1 VRIALLELDN
11 VGEKVLQGCRLDVD
25 LVAHSKVQPSNP
37 EFLNEPIIQSGQT
50 VSPLTAVSTAKRNAQ
65 VSSFAVC
72 KPWITSTCEML
83 DFHMALGSSYNYG
96 FAALRGKQAKQTFYV
111 AMCPLR
117 LIPKLFL
124 YDEDELPPEL
134 RAQRPLNRSRIPG
147 IARYILDNPN
157 EYVFSSIT
165 ASVDGE
171 AEFEPVQADSDLGTL
186 RISMSAKFIINDGQH
201 RRAAIEAALSENP
214 ELGDETISVVLFVDG
229 GLQRSQQMFADL
241 NQYAIRPT
249 KSIGILY
256 DLRSPLAQLA
266 RSLVDDVPVFRVL
279 TETERTSISNR
290 SLKLFTLSGIYQG
303 TKALLSR
310 GRADQLSLDDK
321 TFAAAYW
328 TAVSA
333 QIPEWLLASTRK
345 VTTAE
350 LRREYVHS
358 HGLALHALGLM
369 GSALLKEAP
378 TQWKKRLSAL
388 KEIDWSRRNLVV
400 WEGRALVAGR
410 VSKASINVQL
420 TANYLKRTLRIPL
433 TDDEKV
439 LERKL
444 KGPKL

>member
-1 VRIALLELDN
+1 M
-11 VGEKVLQGCRLDVD
+11 
-25 LVAHSKVQPSNP
+25 
-37 EFLNEPIIQSGQT
+37 
-50 VSPLTAVSTAKRNAQ
+50 
-65 VSSFAVC
+65 
-72 KPWITSTCEML
+72 CEML
-83 DFHMALGSSYNYG
+83 NFHMGLGSSYTYG
-96 FAALRGKQAKQTFYV
+96 FAALRGMQARQVFYV

-165 ASVDGE
+165 ASVDGD
-171 AEFEPVQADSDLGTL
+171 AEFVPVQTDSDLGTL

-229 GLQRSQQMFADL
+229 GLHRSQQMFADL

-303 TKALLSR
+303 TKALLNK
-310 GRADQLSLDDK
+310 GRADLLSDEDRR
-321 TFAAAYW
+321 FAAAYW
-328 TAVSA
+328 SAVSA
-333 QIPEWLLASTRK
+333 QIPEWLLASSRK

-369 GSALLKEAP
+369 GSSLLKEDPAL
-378 TQWKKRLSAL
+378 WESRLTGL
-388 KEIDWSRRNLVV
+388 KDIDWSRRNTTV

-410 VSKASINVQL
+410 VSKASNNVQL
-420 TANYLKRTLRIPL
+420 TANYLKRALRIPL
-433 TDDEKV
+433 NEDEKA
-439 LERKL
+439 LERKV
-444 KGPKL
+444 KGHKA

>member
-1 VRIALLELDN
+1 
-11 VGEKVLQGCRLDVD
+11 
-25 LVAHSKVQPSNP
+25 
-37 EFLNEPIIQSGQT
+37 
-50 VSPLTAVSTAKRNAQ
+50 
-65 VSSFAVC
+65 
-72 KPWITSTCEML
+72 
-83 DFHMALGSSYNYG
+83 MALGSSYTYG
-96 FAALRGKQAKQTFYV
+96 FAALRGMQARQTFYV

-165 ASVDGE
+165 ASVDGD
-171 AEFEPVQADSDLGTL
+171 ADFVPVQPDSDLGTL

-201 RRAAIEAALSENP
+201 RRAAIEAALCENP
-214 ELGDETISVVLFVDG
+214 ELGEETISVVLFVDG
-229 GLQRSQQMFADL
+229 GLHRSQQMFADL

-266 RSLVDDVPVFRVL
+266 RGLVDDVSVFRLL

-303 TKALLSR
+303 TKALLNKKRS
-310 GRADQLSLDDK
+310 DELTDEDK
-321 TFAAAYW
+321 VLAAAYW
-328 TAVSA
+328 SAVSTH
-333 QIPEWLLASTRK
+333 IPEWLLASTRK

-350 LRREYVHS
+350 LRREYIHS
-358 HGLALHALGLM
+358 HGLALHALGIM
-369 GSALLKEAP
+369 GASLLKEDP
-378 TQWKKRLSAL
+378 LGWKERLSAL
-388 KEIDWSRRNLVV
+388 GNIDWSRRNTSV

-410 VSKASINVQL
+410 VSKANNNVQL
-420 TANYLKRTLRIPL
+420 TANYLKRTLGVTL
-433 TDDEKV
+433 TDDDKA
-439 LERKL
+439 LENKL
-444 KGPKL
+444 KGNKQ

>member
-1 VRIALLELDN
+1 
-11 VGEKVLQGCRLDVD
+11 
-25 LVAHSKVQPSNP
+25 
-37 EFLNEPIIQSGQT
+37 
-50 VSPLTAVSTAKRNAQ
+50 
-65 VSSFAVC
+65 
-72 KPWITSTCEML
+72 ML
-83 DFHMALGSSYNYG
+83 DFHMALGSSYTYG
-96 FAALRGKQAKQTFYV
+96 FAALRGMQAKQTFYV

-147 IARYILDNPN
+147 IARYILDNPT

-171 AEFEPVQADSDLGTL
+171 ADFVPVQPDSDLGTL
-186 RISMSAKFIINDGQH
+186 SISMSAKFIINDGQH

-229 GLQRSQQMFADL
+229 GLHRSQQMFADL

-303 TKALLSR
+303 TKALLGK
-310 GRADQLSLDDK
+310 GRTDSLTEEEK
-321 TFAAAYW
+321 LLAASYW
-328 TAVSA
+328 SAVSA
-333 QIPEWLLASTRK
+333 QIPEWLLASSRT

-369 GSALLKEAP
+369 GSSLTKGEP
-378 TQWKKRLSAL
+378 THWKKRLSGL
-388 KEIDWSRRNLVV
+388 KDIDWSRRNTSV

-410 VSKASINVQL
+410 VSKASNNVQL
-420 TANYLKRTLRIPL
+420 TANYLKRALQIPL
-433 TDDEKV
+433 TDDEKA

-444 KGPKL
+444 KGSKP

>member
-1 VRIALLELDN
+1 
-11 VGEKVLQGCRLDVD
+11 
-25 LVAHSKVQPSNP
+25 
-37 EFLNEPIIQSGQT
+37 
-50 VSPLTAVSTAKRNAQ
+50 
-65 VSSFAVC
+65 
-72 KPWITSTCEML
+72 
-83 DFHMALGSSYNYG
+83 MALSSSYTYG
-96 FAALRGKQAKQTFYV
+96 FAALRGVQARRTFYV

-171 AEFEPVQADSDLGTL
+171 AEFLPVEPESDLGTL
-186 RISMSAKFIINDGQH
+186 RISMGAKFIINDGQH
-201 RRAAIEAALSENP
+201 RRAAIEAALSEDP
-214 ELGDETISVVLFVDG
+214 ELGEETISVVLFVDG
-229 GLQRSQQMFADL
+229 GLHRSQQMFADL

-266 RSLVDDVPVFRVL
+266 RSLVDDVSVFRLL

-303 TKALLSR
+303 TKALLSKR
-310 GRADQLSLDDK
+310 RSDALTDDDRVL
-321 TFAAAYW
+321 AAAYW
-328 TAVSA
+328 SAVSEH
-333 QIPEWLLASTRK
+333 ISEWLLASTRQ
-345 VTTAE
+345 VTTSE
-350 LRREYVHS
+350 LRREYIHS

-369 GSALLKEAP
+369 GSALLREDP
-378 TQWKKRLSAL
+378 VDWRERLRLLESV
-388 KEIDWSRRNLVV
+388 DWSRRNTAV

-410 VSKASINVQL
+410 VSKATTNVHL
-420 TANYLKRTLRIPL
+420 TANYLKRTLGIEF
-433 TDDEKV
+433 TDEDCALEKK
-439 LERKL
+439 LE
-444 KGPKL
+444 GNQQ